1 MAATPKLE
9 LLQVGHLCGYLKEIL
24 RTILDFIEQ
33 DTGQQMAI
41 TGAKSSAVVTTE
53 AAPSSK
59 TALPMVITLFFIW
72 GFITCLN
79 DILIP
84 HLKSVFTLSYA
95 EVMLV
100 QTFFFSAY
108 FVFALPSG
116 KVVDWIGYKWTM
128 VAGLLVM
135 AAGALCFIPA
145 ATAPSFPL
153 FLVALAIVAA
163 GMTLLQVAA
172 NPYVIVLGPAKTASS
187 RLNLTQAFNS
197 LGTTIA
203 PYIGGLFI
211 LGAVPLTAIQ
221 MSRLSQPELHAYRVT
236 QAAVVKE
243 PYFIIAVIL
252 VLFAIAFAMY
262 KLPKIQ
268 AHDLPGEGV
277 GANAPSIWQQR
288 HLLLAVVAIFVYVGA
303 EVSIGSFLVNYLS
316 QPNIGHLTEKAAA
329 GYVAFYW
336 GGAMIGRLCGAG
348 ITQKLRAG
356 PVLGVA
362 AIVAFCLVVTS
373 MLTFGHVAMWSI
385 ILVGLFNSIMW
396 PNIFALGLAGLGRL
410 TNLGSSLLIEGVIG
424 AALIPLLQG
433 FVADHIGIHH
443 AFFLPALCYV
453 YICYFGFSGSKIRVT
468 GGDMETVSPV

>member
-1 MAATPKLE
+1 MAMTSP
-9 LLQVGHLCGYLKEIL
+9 QSS
-24 RTILDFIEQ
+24 TIV
-33 DTGQQMAI
+33 TAAAAPA
-41 TGAKSSAVVTTE
+41 AKSTLA
-53 AAPSSK
+53 
-59 TALPMVITLFFIW
+59 MVITLFFIW

-116 KVVDWIGYKWTM
+116 KVIDWIGYKWTM

-145 ATAPSFPL
+145 ASAPSFPL
-153 FLVALAIVAA
+153 FLIALAIVAA

-172 NPYVIVLGPAKTASS
+172 NPYVVVLGPEKTASS
-187 RLNLTQAFNS
+187 RLNLAQAFNS
-197 LGTTIA
+197 LGTTVA
-203 PYIGGLFI
+203 PYIGSLFI

-221 MSRLSQPELHAYRVT
+221 MSRLSQPELHAYRLT
-236 QAAVVKE
+236 QAAVVKG
-243 PYFIIAVIL
+243 PYSIIAVIL
-252 VLFAIAFAMY
+252 TLFAIAFAMY
-262 KLPKIQ
+262 KLPKTQ
-268 AHDLPGEGV
+268 GHDLSGEGM
-277 GANAPSIWQQR
+277 GTDAPNIWRQQ

-316 QPNIGHLTEKAAA
+316 RPDIGNMTEKAAA
-329 GYVAFYW
+329 LYVAFYW
-336 GGAMIGRLCGAG
+336 GGAMIGRFCGAG

-396 PNIFALGLAGLGRL
+396 PNIFALGLAGLGPL
-410 TNLGSSLLIEGVIG
+410 TNLGSSLLVEGVIG

-443 AFFLPALCYV
+443 AFFLPALCYI
-453 YICYFGFSGSKIRVT
+453 YICYFGFSGSKICISGSEVGT
-468 GGDMETVSPV
+468 ISLV

>member
-1 MAATPKLE
+1 
-9 LLQVGHLCGYLKEIL
+9 
-24 RTILDFIEQ
+24 
-33 DTGQQMAI
+33 MAI
-41 TGAKSSAVVTTE
+41 ASAESRVTTTE
-53 AAPSSK
+53 VAPGSK
-59 TALPMVITLFFIW
+59 WALPMVITLFFLW

-116 KVVDWIGYKWTM
+116 KVIDWIGYKWTM
-128 VAGLLVM
+128 VTGLLVM

-145 ATAPSFPL
+145 AMVPSFPL

-163 GMTLLQVAA
+163 GMTFLQVSA

-187 RLNLTQAFNS
+187 RLNLAQAFNS
-197 LGTTIA
+197 LGTTVA
-203 PYIGGLFI
+203 PYIGSLFI
-211 LGAVPLTAIQ
+211 LAAVPLTAIQ
-221 MSRLSQPELHAYRVT
+221 MSQLSPPQLHAYRIT
-236 QAAVVKE
+236 QSAVVKE

-252 VLFAIAFAMY
+252 ALFAVALALY
-262 KLPKIQ
+262 KLPTIQ
-268 AHDLPGEGV
+268 THDPSIESS
-277 GANAPSIWQQR
+277 GADATIWQQR
-288 HLLLAVVAIFVYVGA
+288 HLLMAVVAIFVYVGA

-316 QPNIGHLTEKAAA
+316 QPNIGHLTVKLAAK
-329 GYVAFYW
+329 YVAFYW
-336 GGAMIGRLCGAG
+336 GGAMVGRLCGAG

-362 AIVAFCLVVTS
+362 AILACALVVTS
-373 MLTFGHVAMWSI
+373 MLTYGQVAMWSI

-410 TNLGSSLLIEGVIG
+410 TNLGSSLLVSAVIG

-433 FVADHIGIHH
+433 FVADRIGIQH
-443 AFFLPALCYV
+443 AFFLPALCYI
-453 YICYFGFSGSKIRVT
+453 YICYFGFSGSKIRV
-468 GGDMETVSPV
+468 MARSNAS